1 MNGVPC
7 DDRVRGADPYEAKTR
22 ELPRPKR
29 PTVPEGWSYDS
40 VLEAWVYAGR
50 LADAVL
56 EEPGLDDLEADLE
69 RVEAELALLKY
80 LRADRAHQSRGVRD
94 GASPALQADPNRSG
108 EFLEWA
114 ARESPPSDGRAHSSL
129 YEAESV
135 IGPGLRP

>member
-1 MNGVPC
+1 MNPA
-7 DDRVRGADPYEAKTR
+7 RDPYEAKTR
-22 ELPRPKR
+22 ELPRPGR
-29 PTVPEGWSYDS
+29 PAVPEGWSYDFG
-40 VLEAWVYAGR
+40 LEAWVYTGR

-94 GASPALQADPNRSG
+94 GASPAPQADPNRSG
-108 EFLEWA
+108 ESLEWA
-114 ARESPPSDGRAHSSL
+114 AWVPPCDGRAPSSL
-129 YEAESV
+129 CEVESA